1 MAKKYFDAEKLK
13 ERVTE
18 LIASTRQKDWPI
30 AEYYLKKVIM
40 TREEA
45 IKELRSFI
53 GQLTEG
59 CQDVIKVLIPEL
71 EESEDERIR
80 RALISYLN
88 EIGNSGVASFN
99 GFSIKEYIT
108 YLEKQKEPDGIWT
121 EEDDAKVKAMCKEG
135 DLKPSERAWL
145 KELKNRIV
153 QKEQKPSIKSI
164 NIDQLKS
171 MMLQYL
177 QEATNEKDDSA
188 IEADTD
194 KWARKILLG
203 YDFEHKPVEG
213 EWPYIDTAD
222 TLEGEILNIWQK
234 LAGSSNSL
242 TTTKDGFREII
253 LHFKNY
259 IKDEQKP
266 AEWSEEDKRR

>member
-1 MAKKYFDAEKLK
+1 
-13 ERVTE
+13 
-18 LIASTRQKDWPI
+18 
-30 AEYYLKKVIM
+30 M

-45 IKELRSFI
+45 IQELRCFI

-71 EESEDERIR
+71 RESDDERIR
-80 RALISYLN
+80 KAILEFFKLQDDNTTY
-88 EIGNSGVASFN
+88 SFIPKK
-99 GFSIKEYIT
+99 SILAW
-108 YLEKQKEPDGIWT
+108 LEKQKEPDGIWT